1 MIQKIQ
7 SSPSPSFTSKVTM
20 SYDVAE
26 QLTWSLRNKFELES
40 FQKGLKKLASNNKND
55 CVHITLESKN
65 EKGINFPRLGIR
77 VIEKDPKDNSK
88 IYTAQGEY
96 SLFNNDL
103 EVVNVEK
110 VYNDL
115 KSKLKE
121 IPNNFTKYLFGAE
134 K

>member
-20 SYDVAE
+20 SYDAAE
-26 QLTWSLRNKFELES
+26 QLTWSLRNKFELEA
-40 FQKGLKKLASNNKND
+40 FQKGLKKLASNNEND

-65 EKGINFPRLGIR
+65 AKGISFPHLGIR
-77 VIEKDPKDNSK
+77 VIKKDSKDNSK

-96 SLFNNDL
+96 NLLNDDL

-110 VYNDL
+110 AYNNL

-121 IPNNFTKYLFGAE
+121 IPNNFTDYLA
-134 K
+134 